1 MGPYV
6 LAVICVSLIS
16 GTLLRLTQDGAV
28 KAVMKLLCGI
38 FLALTMI
45 RPLVGLDWESELAEL
60 LPDSPASL
68 VAEGDRMARASQAE
82 IIKARSEAY
91 ILDKATSLHCPL
103 RADVI
108 LSRDDNPIPVAAVL
122 AGKVSPYAK
131 GQLELILQK
140 DLGIPKENLQ
150 WTG

>member
-1 MGPYV
+1 M
-6 LAVICVSLIS
+6 LSLISISLIS

-28 KAVMKLLCGI
+28 KAVLKLLCGI
-38 FLALTMI
+38 FLAVTMI
-45 RPLVGLDWESELAEL
+45 RPLVGLDWERELSAL

-68 VAEGDRMARASQAE
+68 VAEGERMARSSMEE

-103 RADVI
+103 RVEVI
-108 LSRDDNPIPVAAVL
+108 LSRDGALIPVAAVL
-122 AGKVSPYAK
+122 AGTVSPYAK

-140 DLGIPKENLQ
+140 ELGIPKESLQ